1 MRSTWTPRPDTSV
14 KCPSVTLLMRSL
26 KLYARNGSTQLPGCA
41 AGAAVAGVGCVMSA
55 SQGFGVGTDGR
66 LAESEDHELG
76 RLHRGDAD
84 LGDDHA
90 RVADL
95 RRVGL
100 RVALHEEGF
109 AGRTAHQRA
118 VPPHAGEERVDVPA
132 DRAPEQLV

>member
-1 MRSTWTPRPDTSV
+1 MRSTWTDRPDTSV
-14 KCPSVTLLMRSL
+14 KWPSVTLLTRSL
-26 KLYARNGSTQLPGCA
+26 KLYSRNGSPQLLGCA
-41 AGAAVAGVGCVMSA
+41 AAPAVAGAGCVMSA

-100 RVALHEEGF
+100 RVALHEEGL
-109 AGRTAHQRA
+109 AGRTAHERA
-118 VPPHAGEERVDVPA
+118 IAPDAGEER
-132 DRAPEQLV
+132 